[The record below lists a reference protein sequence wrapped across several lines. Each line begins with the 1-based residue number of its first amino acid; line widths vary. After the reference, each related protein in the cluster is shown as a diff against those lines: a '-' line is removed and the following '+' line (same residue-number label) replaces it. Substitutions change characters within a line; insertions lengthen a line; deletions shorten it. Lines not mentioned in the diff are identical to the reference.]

1 MAVLPLSSRLIISN
15 TKTKTISRPIVQES
29 VENIYGDQPPRD
41 NIDVSELANMIA
53 GKLSVGKQ
61 SIQTQQSLPVE
72 VDIKRAISIGKLDK
86 DAVKSETQIGT
97 VKTKA
102 QQLRA
107 LRNKSGN

>member
-1 MAVLPLSSRLIISN
+1 MAVLPLNSRLIISS
-15 TKTKTISRPIVQES
+15 TKTAPALQPIIEEP

-41 NIDVSELANMIA
+41 NIDVSELASMIA
-53 GKLSVGKQ
+53 GKLSVGDH
-61 SIQTQQSLPVE
+61 SIQNKPIE

-86 DAVKSETQIGT
+86 DAIRSDIQVGT